1 ARYDVDPARGDQM
14 TYVHL
19 NRPQFVV
26 FGRKIEFDLR
36 SRNWQLHVMK
46 RLGFLRR
53 WLPQWHAPEKAFR
66 DWYTGIVD
74 GFQIFHDEAVYR
86 QYVEALQ
93 VPAGVRGYRQIRAPK
108 MDAARARAEEILGS
122 LKLRRPA
129 EPASARRP

>member
-1 ARYDVDPARGDQM
+1 
-14 TYVHL
+14 
-19 NRPQFVV
+19 
-26 FGRKIEFDLR
+26 
-36 SRNWQLHVMK
+36 QLHVMK